1 MPKAPGNPSPP
12 STLRGLLKRHT
23 AAAHEAL
30 QASPPVGRLLAADL
44 TWPEYRDLLGR
55 YYGFLEPLGQR
66 WHDHPARSP
75 WAAFVKPA
83 LRLEELRRDL
93 QMAGAD
99 LNALPLA
106 DVAWMQTEPPFT
118 VGVIYVLLGS
128 SLGGKLIARS
138 LTQSLGL
145 TADRGCAYF
154 AASDEVGS
162 WRRFLEELELYPW
175 SEADLEWLQTAA
187 LHTFAQLH
195 RWFGQH
201 DE

>member
-1 MPKAPGNPSPP
+1 MPKAPGKPSPP
-12 STLRGLLKRHT
+12 SALRGLLKRHT

-30 QASPPVGRLLAADL
+30 QASPSAGRLLAADL

-66 WHDHPARSP
+66 WRSHPVGSP

-99 LNALPLA
+99 LNTLPLA
-106 DVAWMQTEPPFT
+106 DAAWVQTEPPFT

-128 SLGGKLIARS
+128 TLGGKLIARS

-145 TADRGCAYF
+145 TTDRGCAYF
-154 AASDEVGS
+154 AGSADAGS

-175 SEADLEWLQTAA
+175 SEADLELLQTAA

>member
-1 MPKAPGNPSPP
+1 MPKAPGNSSPSP
-12 STLRGLLKRHT
+12 TLRGLLKRHT
-23 AAAHEAL
+23 AAAHAAL
-30 QASPPVGRLLAADL
+30 QASPPAGRLLAADL

-66 WHDHPARSP
+66 WHHHPAGPP

-83 LRLEELRRDL
+83 LRLEKLSRDL

-99 LNALPLA
+99 LNVLPLA
-106 DVAWMQTEPPFT
+106 DDAWLQTEPPFA

-128 SLGGKLIARS
+128 TLGGKLIARS

-145 TADRGCAYF
+145 TTDRGCAYF
-154 AASDEVGS
+154 AASDDAGS
-162 WRRFLEELELYPW
+162 WRRFLAELERYPW
-175 SEADLEWLQTAA
+175 SEADLESLQTAA
-187 LHTFAQLH
+187 LHTFTQLH
-195 RWFGQH
+195 RWFEQH

>member
-1 MPKAPGNPSPP
+1 MPKAPGKPSPP
-12 STLRGLLKRHT
+12 SALRGLLKRHT

-30 QASPPVGRLLAADL
+30 QASPSAGRLLAADL

-66 WHDHPARSP
+66 WRSHPVGSP

-99 LNALPLA
+99 LNTLPLA
-106 DVAWMQTEPPFT
+106 DAAWMQTEPPFM

-128 SLGGKLIARS
+128 TLGGKLIARS

-145 TADRGCAYF
+145 TTDRGCAYF
-154 AASDEVGS
+154 AASADAGS

-175 SEADLEWLQTAA
+175 SEADLELLQTAA

>member
-1 MPKAPGNPSPP
+1 MPKAPGKPSPP
-12 STLRGLLKRHT
+12 SALRGLLKRHT

-30 QASPPVGRLLAADL
+30 QASPSAGRLLAADL

-66 WHDHPARSP
+66 WRSHPVGSP

-99 LNALPLA
+99 LNTLPLA
-106 DVAWMQTEPPFT
+106 DAAWVQTEPPFT

-128 SLGGKLIARS
+128 TLGGKLIARS

-145 TADRGCAYF
+145 TTDRGCAYF
-154 AASDEVGS
+154 AGSADAGS

-175 SEADLEWLQTAA
+175 SEADLELLQTAA
-187 LHTFAQLH
+187 LYTFAQLH